1 MSLRD
6 KASKIN
12 FAALPSLA
20 VPAPV
25 PSSAEAELRVPKT
38 APGLMM
44 AQAGD
49 QRSELL
55 KRNDELQVKVD
66 QLAQAAARSRE
77 LEDELRGWEG
87 AKAARLLDAR
97 SVVPSR
103 WANRSPQSHADAD
116 FELLRQEIGAA
127 GGNVQPIKVRPL
139 PPAADGAARYE
150 LVYGHRRHQACLSLG
165 LPVLALIDSISDR
178 DLFVEM
184 DRENRQ
190 RKDLSPWEQ
199 GRMYRRALDEGLFP
213 SNRKLAEAVGADL
226 SNVGKA
232 LALAELPEAVVQAFA
247 SPLELQYRFAPLL
260 KAALA
265 ADGSGVLERARA
277 LAGAVPRPSAREV
290 LQRLVQSPGAVG
302 GGTVPPPVEVPLLRG
317 GRAVGALR
325 RGDRGALVIDI
336 KAGVVP
342 PERVDELR
350 SVIETFLRA
359 PKSRPGAD

>member
-20 VPAPV
+20 VPAAAP
-25 PSSAEAELRVPKT
+25 PSPPDAEPRAPKT

-55 KRNDELQVKVD
+55 RRHDELQAQVN
-66 QLAQAAARSRE
+66 QLSVEAAKTRE
-77 LEDELRGWEG
+77 LEEELRGWDG
-87 AKAARLLDAR
+87 AKPARLLDPA
-97 SVVPSR
+97 SVAPSR
-103 WANRSPQSHADAD
+103 WANRSAESQAQED
-116 FELLRQEIGAA
+116 FALLKQEIAAA
-127 GGNVQPIKVRPL
+127 GGNVQPVKVRPL
-139 PPAADGAARYE
+139 PPGPDGAARYE
-150 LVYGHRRHQACLSLG
+150 LVYGHRRHQACLALG
-165 LPVLALIDSISDR
+165 LPVLALIDNISDR

-184 DRENRQ
+184 DRENRH

-232 LALAELPEAVVQAFA
+232 LALAELPEAVVQAFG
-247 SPLELQYRFAPLL
+247 SPLELQYRFAPVL

-265 ADGSGVLERARA
+265 ADRAGVLQRASA
-277 LAGAVPRPSAREV
+277 LAALQPRPSAREV
-290 LQRLVQSPGAVG
+290 MQRLAGPGPGAEG
-302 GGTVPPPVEVPLLRG
+302 SGTVPPPVEWPLMRGRRQVGRVRQGEGGALTVELQAGAVPGERVATLRG
-317 GRAVGALR
+317 WIEQF
-325 RGDRGALVIDI
+325 LVDTS
-336 KAGVVP
+336 A
-342 PERVDELR
+342 
-350 SVIETFLRA
+350 T
-359 PKSRPGAD
+359 

>member
-20 VPAPV
+20 VPAV
-25 PSSAEAELRVPKT
+25 PAPAPAAADVRLPKT

-55 KRNDELQVKVD
+55 RRHDELQARVA
-66 QLAQAAARSRE
+66 QLTADAAKTRE
-77 LEDELRGWEG
+77 LEEELRGWEG
-87 AKAARLLDAR
+87 AKAARWLDAA
-97 SVVPSR
+97 SIVPSR
-103 WANRSPQSHADAD
+103 WANRSADSHAEAD
-116 FELLRQEIGAA
+116 FELLKQEIAAA
-127 GGNVQPIKVRPL
+127 GGNVQPVKVRPAV
-139 PPAADGAARYE
+139 PGPAGEPRYE
-150 LVYGHRRHQACLSLG
+150 LVYGHRRHRACLALG

-232 LALAELPEAVVQAFA
+232 LALAELPEAVVRAFR
-247 SPLELQYRFAPLL
+247 SPLELQYRFAPVLR
-260 KAALA
+260 AALA
-265 ADGSGVLERARA
+265 AEGEQVLERAAA
-277 LAGAVPRPSAREV
+277 LAAESPRPGAREV
-290 LQRLVQSPGAVG
+290 LERLVRPVAAG
-302 GGTVPPPVEVPLLRG
+302 GGTVPPPTELPVMRR
-317 GRAVGALR
+317 GRAVGAIRLD
-325 RGDRGALVIDI
+325 GEGAVAVTL
-336 KAGVVP
+336 KAGTVP
-342 PERVDELR
+342 ADRVDALR
-350 SVIETFLRA
+350 QAIEEFLA
-359 PKSRPGAD
+359 AGAERSPR